1 MGLVLNGVMGHAAG
15 SVEGFKNSAVLQTM
29 SVDGLV
35 WTDETLTAFLATPR
49 GERNGT
55 KMSFAGL
62 QKDEDRAAISAYLS
76 SFSQ

>member
-1 MGLVLNGVMGHAAG
+1 M
-15 SVEGFKNSAVLQTM
+15 SA
-29 SVDGLV
+29 DGLV

-76 SFSQ
+76 SFIQ